1 VSEAAVATEARI
13 AARADGQRPGWLQGL
28 VAHRTVVVGAAILLV
43 ILAVALLADVIATHV
58 PTRLAP
64 ASRLQPPSATNY
76 LGTDEFGRDVFS
88 LVVHGARVSLLVGM
102 TTMLLASLGGVGI
115 GLVAGYYRRL
125 DMVVMRVM
133 EGFMAFPAILL
144 AIALMAVRGP
154 GVANVIFALSVVYT
168 PRTAMLIRSIVLSL
182 REQDYVQ
189 AARALGRADA
199 AIAVRHILPT
209 CLAPVLVQAS
219 FVFAYAILAE
229 AILGF
234 LGVGV
239 PPYVPSWG
247 NVIASGKNV
256 IREAFWVSL
265 FPGLALTVAG
275 LSLNLLGD
283 GLRDTLDPRLRGR
296 SRQGGSDERDRSL
309 LHARHRARH
318 DDPRQAALTGR
329 ADSRRPRTHRAREP
343 DAERVLHPHGRH
355 RAGAR
360 ARCGSR
366 GHGWWPPRPAA
377 RHPVF
382 DQGSRVHPRRAHD
395 VRLSHLRHARARRG
409 RAVRATSRGRRRR
422 DARQDDEPGIR
433 LEGARRQ
440 PPHRHHAQPLE
451 HGDDD
456 GRLQC
461 GRRRRGGRRPGT
473 AGPRL
478 RRRRVD
484 PHPVVVL
491 WRVRT

>member
-1 VSEAAVATEARI
+1 MSDVAVATDARI
-13 AARADGQRPGWLQGL
+13 TAREDVQRPGWLQRL

-64 ASRLQPPSATNY
+64 ASRLQPPSAAHY

-88 LVVHGARVSLLVGM
+88 LVVHGARVSLLVGV
-102 TTMLLASLGGVGI
+102 TTMLLTSLGGVAI
-115 GLVAGYYRRL
+115 GLVAGYDRRL
-125 DMVVMRVM
+125 DVIVMRVM
-133 EGFMAFPAILL
+133 DGLMAFPAILL

-199 AIAVRHILPT
+199 AIAVRHILPN

-296 SRQGGSDERDRSL
+296 S
-309 LHARHRARH
+309 
-318 DDPRQAALTGR
+318 
-329 ADSRRPRTHRAREP
+329 
-343 DAERVLHPHGRH
+343 
-355 RAGAR
+355 
-360 ARCGSR
+360 
-366 GHGWWPPRPAA
+366 
-377 RHPVF
+377 
-382 DQGSRVHPRRAHD
+382 
-395 VRLSHLRHARARRG
+395 
-409 RAVRATSRGRRRR
+409 
-422 DARQDDEPGIR
+422 
-433 LEGARRQ
+433 
-440 PPHRHHAQPLE
+440 
-451 HGDDD
+451 
-456 GRLQC
+456 
-461 GRRRRGGRRPGT
+461 
-473 AGPRL
+473 
-478 RRRRVD
+478 
-484 PHPVVVL
+484 
-491 WRVRT
+491 